1 MVRMAENINTKV
13 IFLGLVVVF
22 VAVFVLLYIFDN
34 LYKVKNLCDKNG
46 VNVCK
51 INTFHIIILMLL
63 LIAAGL
69 IIVISTTAYILLSGK
84 QEV

>member
-13 IFLGLVVVF
+13 IFVGLAVVF